1 MAAHYDLNITK
12 GNSFNV
18 RLVAVDPNGTAFD
31 LTGWNLRGYAKLRFS
46 TEDVLIDLS
55 PTKAEPYAEGFID
68 ISLPP
73 AFTKDLPITE
83 GVFDIEMYDD
93 SGYVD
98 KLIKGYVRIF
108 PEVTN

>member
-18 RLVAVDPNGTAFD
+18 RLVAVDPTGTAFD
-31 LTGWNLRGYAKLRFS
+31 LTSWDLRGYAKLRYS
-46 TEDVLIDLS
+46 TQNVLIDLS
-55 PTKAEPYAEGFID
+55 PTKAEPYTQGFID
-68 ISLPP
+68 ISLPSV
-73 AFTKDLPITE
+73 FTKTLPVTE

-93 SGYVD
+93 SGFVN

-108 PEVTN
+108 PEITN

>member
-18 RLVAVDPNGTAFD
+18 RLVAVDPSGTPFN
-31 LTGWNLRGYAKLRFS
+31 LTDWSLRGYAKLRYS
-46 TEDVLIDLS
+46 AQTVLIDLS
-55 PTKAEPYAEGFID
+55 PTKAAPFTQGFID
-68 ISLPP
+68 ISLP
-73 AFTKDLPITE
+73 ATFTKDLPVTE
-83 GVFDIEMYDD
+83 GVFDIEMYN
-93 SGYVD
+93 SLGFVD